1 MRITTSFAVLGAAA
15 LTVLAGCTVNSVD
28 TPPLAG
34 PSTMAHSI
42 TMVADRDLLTQN
54 GVDFTDI
61 RITALGPTGQSESIP
76 LRAQI
81 FVGDVAQ
88 DFGTLST
95 KTPTTPATIRY
106 TAPNA
111 STLAGAQ
118 QPTTV
123 TIAVM
128 PSNSGDFR
136 GETVRQIDLQV
147 LPLGVILPTNPNL
160 TASFTFTPATPQA
173 FQNVTF
179 DASASLNGTTACAS
193 ACSYTWNF
201 GDGTT
206 SSGITATKAFR
217 AAGTFP
223 VTLTVTDSRGAQT
236 TVTRAVPVTIVAAP
250 SGSFTTSPSANLAT
264 DITIFFNASAVTWAG
279 RNITGYSW
287 NFGDGNTGSGMT
299 TSHFYRTA
307 GTFTVTLTLTDDQG
321 AQGRISQTLTI
332 STLGGAAANFT
343 LSTAAPKPGQRII
356 ADGTTSTPSAGATIV
371 SYRYIWGDGTETT
384 SSNPIQDKSYTGAN
398 TGNSFTV
405 TLVITDSNGKTASK
419 SQTITFG

>member
-15 LTVLAGCTVNSVD
+15 LTVLAGCTVKGVD

-34 PSTMAHSI
+34 PSTLAHSI

-81 FVGDVAQ
+81 YVGNVAQ

-95 KTPTTPATIRY
+95 KTPTTPTTIRY

-111 STLAGAQ
+111 STLARAQ

-128 PSNSGDFR
+128 PSNNGDFR
-136 GETVRQIDLQV
+136 GEMVRQIDLQV

-160 TASFTFTPATPQA
+160 AASFTFTPASPQA

-179 DASASLNGTTACAS
+179 DASSSLNGTTACGN

-206 SSGITATKAFR
+206 GSGITPTKAFR
-217 AAGTFP
+217 TAGTFP
-223 VTLTVTDSRGAQT
+223 VTLTVTDSRGAQAT
-236 TVTRAVPVTIVAAP
+236 STRTVTVSNVAAP
-250 SGSFTTSPSANLAT
+250 TGSFTTSPSANLST
-264 DITIFFNASAVTWAG
+264 NTTIFFNASAVTWAG
-279 RNITGYSW
+279 RNITGYAW
-287 NFGDGNTGSGMT
+287 NFGDGNTGSGVT
-299 TSHFYRTA
+299 TTHQYRTA
-307 GTFTVTLTLTDDQG
+307 GSFTVTLTLTDDQG
-321 AQGRISQTLTI
+321 AQSQTSQTLVIT
-332 STLGGAAANFT
+332 TLGGATASLVAS
-343 LSTAAPKPGQRII
+343 STTPRVNQRVVFD
-356 ADGTTSTPSAGATIV
+356 ATGSTPSGGASIV
-371 SYRYIWGDGTETT
+371 SYRFIYGDGTEEV
-384 SSNPIQDKSYTGAN
+384 SDNPIQSHTYT
-398 TGNSFTV
+398 TPGNYDV
-405 TLVITDSNGKTASK
+405 TLVITDSNGKSDTFAPGLR
-419 SQTITFG
+419 ITVGA